1 MVQARTAAPI
11 ETEGGAG
18 QGAPLGVLAQ
28 VGYVGLG
35 QVVAD
40 GLVHRGLLGMA
51 WRAVSSEDAA
61 DQHLANGVACAWQSP
76 AKP

>member
-28 VGYVGLG
+28 VGYAGMG
-35 QVVAD
+35 QLVAD
-40 GLVHRGLLGMA
+40 GGMHRGLLGVA
-51 WRAVSSEDAA
+51 WWR
-61 DQHLANGVACAWQSP
+61 HLPRSG
-76 AKP
+76 